1 MQRPE
6 GVEERSVGAGAVSSM
21 AGPGGSARSRGVF
34 ETTTDYVRHPRPV
47 TWLNALG
54 PVLERV
60 GALPPLEVE
69 AVMAAARRKTRL
81 EDFGDEWFREPLG
94 VLLDSLKREA
104 RLTPLG
110 HWIQHARIVG
120 ALVNRLRAE
129 EMVRR
134 SPEILDLELGPVVVI
149 AGLQR
154 TGTTLLHRLLSADP
168 EMRSLAAWEAIS
180 PVPWPGERAGQPI
193 GRVRRARFAARALA
207 YLAPQF
213 FAIHPA
219 DHDAPE
225 EDVLLLDL
233 SFMSQA
239 PEATLHVPSYAKWLE
254 GGDHTRAYQYLRR
267 AMQILLA
274 QRGGRRWVLKSP
286 NHLEHLDVVLDVFPE
301 ARIVQTH
308 RDPQK
313 TMPSFCS
320 MVAHARGLF
329 SDDVDPHEVAR
340 HWVRKV
346 DRLLERSS
354 RVRTDRGHGRF
365 LDVSYYDL
373 AADPIA
379 EAERVYDFAGLT
391 LGNVARQAMTAA
403 REHNV
408 QHKHGRHRYS
418 LGDFGLCEEDI
429 ERAFGDYRTRFSIP
443 FESGAGDPI
452 HSPG

>member
-1 MQRPE
+1 MQQPE
-6 GVEERSVGAGAVSSM
+6 GVEERSVRAGAVSSM
-21 AGPGGSARSRGVF
+21 AGGDGSAPSGGSG
-34 ETTTDYVRHPRPV
+34 ETMTDYVRHPRPV
-47 TWLNALG
+47 AWLNALG
-54 PVLERV
+54 PALERL
-60 GALPPLEVE
+60 GALPSLEVE
-69 AVMAAARRKTRL
+69 AMITAARRKTGL
-81 EDFGDEWFREPLG
+81 GDFGDEWFREPLG
-94 VLLDSLKREA
+94 VLIDALKREA

-110 HWIQHARIVG
+110 RFIQHSRIVD
-120 ALVNRLRAE
+120 ALVNRPRAE
-129 EMVRR
+129 EMVRK
-134 SPEILDLELGPVVVI
+134 SPEILDIELGPVVVI

-168 EMRSLAAWEAIS
+168 DMRSLAAWEGLS
-180 PVPWPGERAGQPI
+180 PVPWPGERAGRPT
-193 GRVRRARFAARALA
+193 GRIRKARFAVRALA

-219 DHDAPE
+219 EHDAPE

-254 GGDHTRAYQYLRR
+254 GQDHTRAYQYLRR
-267 AMQILLA
+267 MMQILLA

-286 NHLEHLDVVLDVFPE
+286 HHMEHLDVALDVLPE

-320 MVAHARGLF
+320 MVAHGRGIF
-329 SDDVDPHEVAR
+329 SNDVDPYEVAR

-346 DRLLERSS
+346 GRLLERSA
-354 RVRTDRGHGRF
+354 RVRANRGDERF

-373 AADPIA
+373 AADPMA

-391 LGNVARQAMTAA
+391 LSDAARRSMTAT
-403 REHNV
+403 RERNV
-408 QHKHGRHRYS
+408 QHKYGRHRYN
-418 LGDFGLCEEDI
+418 LADFDLCEEDI
-429 ERAFGDYRTRFSIP
+429 ERAFGDYRARFSIP
-443 FESGAGDPI
+443 FE
-452 HSPG
+452 